1 MKITQSFPILLD
13 AVLKWLLQGSGV
25 FFFFFF
31 MFSNYA
37 RVVYVEC
44 LKSVVNFIYLTS
56 SRTEEESRG
65 RAAS

>member
-25 FFFFFF
+25 FFFL